1 MANTDS
7 PLKIFTRHFIK
18 DVAAWLLKKNVLA
31 AHELTSE
38 LASEPLYTDLLFKL
52 TLEDGQDVLLHLEFQ
67 GRSSSPSMPLRELL
81 YLAHLTAEYNFPK
94 ALESFVMYVEINA
107 GSTDTGSYQ
116 VLRLDGNPAIAWHY
130 TPIHLWK
137 TSASVL
143 LALEKPSVVPLA
155 ALMKIENPKAT
166 AEKMVN
172 IVHRVE
178 NEEER
183 RMLWAS
189 TLALMSNKECLEMI
203 QQLIGNDTL
212 LLDTPFLKELR
223 EKAETDGYSKGK
235 EDGKV
240 DGYSKGKEDGKDQGL
255 REGLLLSIDLALKNR
270 FGAQGAK
277 IIPEIHSIQ
286 DIDII
291 RAIYLLQLNATSV
304 EDIRSIY
311 LPYLP

>member
-1 MANTDS
+1 
-7 PLKIFTRHFIK
+7 
-18 DVAAWLLKKNVLA
+18 
-31 AHELTSE
+31 
-38 LASEPLYTDLLFKL
+38 
-52 TLEDGQDVLLHLEFQ
+52 
-67 GRSSSPSMPLRELL
+67 
-81 YLAHLTAEYNFPK
+81 
-94 ALESFVMYVEINA
+94 MYVETNA

-116 VLRLDGNPAIAWHY
+116 VLRLDGSPAIAWHY

-143 LALEKPSVVPLA
+143 LALEKPSVVPLV
-155 ALMKIENPKAT
+155 ALMKIEDPKAT
-166 AEKMVN
+166 AEKMVE

-189 TLALMSNKECLEMI
+189 TLALMTNKECLEMI

-235 EDGKV
+235 EDGK
-240 DGYSKGKEDGKDQGL
+240 DQGL
-255 REGLLLSIDLALKNR
+255 REGLLLSIDLSLKNR

-286 DIDII
+286 DLDII

-304 EDIRSIY
+304 EDIRSVY

>member
-1 MANTDS
+1 
-7 PLKIFTRHFIK
+7 
-18 DVAAWLLKKNVLA
+18 
-31 AHELTSE
+31 
-38 LASEPLYTDLLFKL
+38 
-52 TLEDGQDVLLHLEFQ
+52 
-67 GRSSSPSMPLRELL
+67 
-81 YLAHLTAEYNFPK
+81 
-94 ALESFVMYVEINA
+94 MYVETNA

-116 VLRLDGNPAIAWHY
+116 VLRLDGSPAIAWHY

-143 LALEKPSVVPLA
+143 LALEKPSVVPLV
-155 ALMKIENPKAT
+155 ALMKIEDPKAT
-166 AEKMVN
+166 AEKMVE

-189 TLALMSNKECLEMI
+189 TLALMTNKECLEMI

-223 EKAETDGYSKGK
+223 EKAETDGYSKGKEDGKVDGYSKGKEDGQVDGYSKGKEDGQVDGYSKGK